1 MVGLDQLIG
10 ELLMRHNCVIIPS
23 FGGFVAQQI
32 SASIDYTTGVMTPP
46 KKSLLFNRQLINN
59 DGLLVSAYAVA
70 NSLHYTEAQD
80 SVRETITSWQERLAS
95 GQRVSIDKVG
105 FLYFDQ
111 ENNICFEQDRFY
123 NLLLASFGLGQIHFL
138 PQEDI
143 VLAQHTIVQHAAETE
158 SAAIVFDTEHIEQVE
173 QDEDESII
181 VHPAVSKKRTWVK
194 LAAAACLLPIG
205 FYSYWIPMKTNV
217 LESGM
222 FSVRDFNPLIKAHK
236 ANYIVQKQATLKPTN
251 AQPEF
256 DQVLNT
262 LPQDVDVYALHVLD
276 DVYMPVKV
284 HDATFTQAPVSTPVT
299 SETQTPEPI
308 KATGVKYEYIVGCFG
323 ELSNAEALI
332 ATLAKQGFNARVV
345 DQQKGLH
352 RVSLGSAQTN
362 QELDQLKQAAAAKA
376 VSGWILKK

>member
-23 FGGFVAQQI
+23 FGGFVAQQT
-32 SASIDYTTGVMTPP
+32 SACIDYSTGMMTPP

-59 DGLLVSAYAVA
+59 DGLLISAYAVS
-70 NSLHYTEAQD
+70 NGMHYTEAQD
-80 SVRETITSWQERLAS
+80 SVRETVQSWQVQLDA

-123 NLLLASFGLGQIHFL
+123 NLLLASFGMGQIHFL
-138 PQEDI
+138 PQEDLE
-143 VLAQHTIVQHAAETE
+143 LAQHTIVQHAAETE
-158 SAAIVFDTEHIEQVE
+158 SAAIVFDTEHIEAVE
-173 QDEDESII
+173 EKEDKPII
-181 VHPAVSKKRTWVK
+181 LHPAVNKKRSWAK
-194 LAAAACLLPIG
+194 LAAAACLLPLG

-222 FSVRDFNPLIKAHK
+222 FSIRDFNPLNKPHQANYVVKKQQAHK
-236 ANYIVQKQATLKPTN
+236 TQPAQA
-251 AQPEF
+251 EY
-256 DQVLNT
+256 DHVLNA
-262 LPQDVDVYALHVLD
+262 LPQDVQIYALQVCD
-276 DVYMPVKV
+276 DLYMPVKV
-284 HDATFTQAPVSTPVT
+284 REDAVTQTSIPTPVIN
-299 SETQTPEPI
+299 ETPKPVEVPT
-308 KATGVKYEYIVGCFG
+308 VKYEYIVGCFG
-323 ELSNAEALI
+323 ELSNAQALI
-332 ATLAKQGFNARVV
+332 NNLTKQGFNAHVV

-352 RVSLGSAQTN
+352 RVSLGSAHTN

>member
-23 FGGFVAQQI
+23 FGGFVAQQT
-32 SASIDYTTGVMTPP
+32 SASIDYSTGMMTPP

-59 DGLLVSAYAVA
+59 DGLLISAYAVS
-70 NSLHYTEAQD
+70 NGMHYTEAQD
-80 SVRETITSWQERLAS
+80 SVRETVQSWQVQLDA

-123 NLLLASFGLGQIHFL
+123 NLLLASFGMGQIHFL

-143 VLAQHTIVQHAAETE
+143 ELAQHTIVQHAAETE
-158 SAAIVFDTEHIEQVE
+158 SAAIVFDTEHIEAVE
-173 QDEDESII
+173 EKEDKPII
-181 VHPAVSKKRTWVK
+181 LHPAVNKKRSWAK
-194 LAAAACLLPIG
+194 LAAAACLLPLG

-222 FSVRDFNPLIKAHK
+222 FSIRDFNPLNKPHQANYVVKKQQAHK
-236 ANYIVQKQATLKPTN
+236 TQPAQA
-251 AQPEF
+251 EY
-256 DQVLNT
+256 DHVLNA
-262 LPQDVDVYALHVLD
+262 LPQDVQIYALQVCD
-276 DVYMPVKV
+276 DLYMPVKV
-284 HDATFTQAPVSTPVT
+284 REDAVTQTSIPTPVIN
-299 SETQTPEPI
+299 ETPKPVEVPT
-308 KATGVKYEYIVGCFG
+308 VKYEYIVGCFG
-323 ELSNAEALI
+323 ELSNAQALI
-332 ATLAKQGFNARVV
+332 NNLTKQGFNAHVV

-352 RVSLGSAQTN
+352 RVSLGSAHTN
-362 QELDQLKQAAAAKA
+362 QVLDQLKQAAAAKA